1 MYLRKI
7 WNPSVCSADT
17 SPKTPSAFQGRQEKP
32 SLRKGGWIAAGKTGG
47 LPLPPLRGT
56 VLAVSR
62 CCDPSVSLSLDT
74 SPENS
79 SNFQGRQEALISGEA
94 WRHLFQG
101 RPNTVRLPK
110 GSGEVFGQR
119 KDAGCLCN
127 SRPCL
132 KGGNYLSSR
141 VVRPSTLGVRELNFC
156 VRNGN
161 RWDLS
166 AIVTA
171 MVY

>member
-1 MYLRKI
+1 MRYAQQHGVLCAHAELR
-7 WNPSVCSADT
+7 NRH
-17 SPKTPSAFQGRQEKP
+17 FQRRFTQAAL
-32 SLRKGGWIAAGKTGG
+32 SLGAAKRWIAAGKTGG

-56 VLAVSR
+56 
-62 CCDPSVSLSLDT
+62 
-74 SPENS
+74 SPENPQD
-79 SNFQGRQEALISGEA
+79 FRGRLNI
-94 WRHLFQG
+94 
-101 RPNTVRLPK
+101 VRLPK

-161 RWDLS
+161 RWILS

>member
-1 MYLRKI
+1 M
-7 WNPSVCSADT
+7 
-17 SPKTPSAFQGRQEKP
+17 FQGR
-32 SLRKGGWIAAGKTGG
+32 LNI
-47 LPLPPLRGT
+47 
-56 VLAVSR
+56 
-62 CCDPSVSLSLDT
+62 
-74 SPENS
+74 
-79 SNFQGRQEALISGEA
+79 
-94 WRHLFQG
+94 
-101 RPNTVRLPK
+101 VRLPK

-161 RWDLS
+161 RWILS